1 MMQSLLLVGAGG
13 AAGSMLRFI
22 LQKYLNANF
31 PYGTLLVN
39 FIGCL
44 LIGILLGM
52 ITKNH
57 LSEQGRLILVTGFC
71 GGFTTFSAFTA
82 EANQMMMEHKPV
94 LFFAYLLISVTIGLA
109 ATFVGFKLFH

>member
-22 LQKYLNANF
+22 LQKYLNTNF

-39 FIGCL
+39 FMGCL

-57 LSEQGRLILVTGFC
+57 LNEQGRLILVTGFC

-94 LFFAYLLISVTIGLA
+94 LFFAYLLISVTVGLA
-109 ATFVGFKLFH
+109 ATFIGFKLFH